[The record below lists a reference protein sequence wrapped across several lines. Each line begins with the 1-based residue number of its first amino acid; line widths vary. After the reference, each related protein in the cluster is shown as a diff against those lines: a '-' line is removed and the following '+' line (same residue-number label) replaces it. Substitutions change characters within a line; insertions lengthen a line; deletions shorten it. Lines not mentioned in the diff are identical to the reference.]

1 MQIPIERIVIKKRV
15 RTLLGDLEPL
25 MASMRE
31 RGLLNPVIITER
43 YELVAGRRR
52 LEAAKR
58 LGWKTIE
65 AKVVRLHDEADLLAM
80 EIDENLLRLDFTA
93 EELARA
99 RKRLEKLRNPGLFG
113 KLFRT
118 VRRFFRWLFEK
129 T

>member
-1 MQIPIERIVIKKRV
+1 MQIPIERITIKKRA
-15 RTLLGDLEPL
+15 RTILGDLEPL

-31 RGLLNPVIITER
+31 HGLLNPVIITER

-65 AKVVRLHDEADLLAM
+65 AKIVRSQDEAALLAM
-80 EIDENLLRLDFTA
+80 EIDENILRLDFTT

-99 RKRLEKLRNPGLFG
+99 RKRLEKLRNPSLLSRLIR
-113 KLFRT
+113 K
-118 VRRFFRWLFEK
+118 VRRFFQWLFQK
-129 T
+129 S